1 VQPFEKL
8 QRPVKHLLT
17 IHLIL
22 PNPTTLD
29 LGQRPNV
36 ETPPMFDSQ
45 VVVPLSNSSEFF
57 CLLPALV

>member
-22 PNPTTLD
+22 PDHTT
-29 LGQRPNV
+29 LGQRPDV
-36 ETPPMFDSQ
+36 ETPLIAHVRIF
-45 VVVPLSNSSEFF
+45 
-57 CLLPALV
+57 